1 MNKSQESLSES
12 SSVEV
17 LKPTSSV
24 TSISQPSKGINVK
37 EILKSLVAAP
47 MEGMEAGVEPLSYP
61 DPAAKAQAML
71 PMQFHSFDRWGS
83 ESFLW
88 WCFSFSLPAKQ
99 RQDIIANNPSFFF
112 STQKSVNT
120 LYWVSDLSRW
130 TFVLHFLNESHSIIG
145 LSLHHWMKHDIWTLC
160 RLWWITKGSDFH
172 VFKK

>member
-1 MNKSQESLSES
+1 MTRLIIYNECTIFMLVTLVSVFCVYFTETAPTFECSKDHLVPSEDFHTESFLPHTDSGIGEEQVASVLNGSDVDHSVGGTSVVNDLISTLSSEVNKSQESLSES

-71 PMQFHSFDRWGS
+71 PMQFHSFDR
-83 ESFLW
+83 
-88 WCFSFSLPAKQ
+88 
-99 RQDIIANNPSFFF
+99 
-112 STQKSVNT
+112 
-120 LYWVSDLSRW
+120 
-130 TFVLHFLNESHSIIG
+130 
-145 LSLHHWMKHDIWTLC
+145 
-160 RLWWITKGSDFH
+160 
-172 VFKK
+172 